1 MGTDTRQAYH
11 TGWNCSTETVH
22 PRDSQ
27 RFLDATRDPMQ
38 KKTKQS
44 NEKMIMRKAGASA
57 VGYTNPE
64 KLSKQILTNVRA
76 KKD

>member
-1 MGTDTRQAYH
+1 
-11 TGWNCSTETVH
+11 
-22 PRDSQ
+22 
-27 RFLDATRDPMQ
+27 MQ